1 MNVSDVAKKL
11 QPYIRAVNSN
21 LKKLDYFAEVELEL
35 EKIKL
40 QNSNLN
46 SDLLK

>member
-1 MNVSDVAKKL
+1 MNVSDMAKKL

-21 LKKLDYFAEVELEL
+21 LNPKKLDYFGELEL

-46 SDLLK
+46 SD